1 MKRFNKLVIITA
13 AVVVSFLSYS
23 FYDSYF
29 EISKNLDIFSSLF
42 KEINQK
48 YVDEPNPG
56 KLVKDAIDGM
66 LENLDPYTNF
76 ISESEIED
84 VRFMTTGQYGGIGSL
99 IQQRDEYIII
109 SEPYEGFPAQRAG
122 LKAGDKI
129 LEVDGQSAKG
139 KKTSEISTLL
149 KGQQG
154 TTLKLKIER
163 DGQIL
168 IKEIKREEI
177 KIDNIPYT
185 GMLKDNVGYIKLT
198 GFTDKAGEEV
208 EKSLLKLKAQG
219 KLNGVILD
227 LRGNGGGLLR
237 EAVNIANIFVKKGQE
252 IVNTKGR
259 LKEGSSTHTT
269 ENAPVDL
276 EIPLVILV
284 DRGSASASEI
294 VSGSMQDLDR
304 GVIIG
309 QRTYGKG
316 LVQNIFPLSYN
327 TQVKI
332 TIAKYYTPSG
342 RCIQAIDYANRN
354 EDGSVGRIPDSLITA
369 FKTKNGRTVFDG
381 GGIAPDIDLD
391 AEKYSE
397 IEISLLT
404 KNVIFDYAT
413 KFAKENVSISTPD
426 IFVFTD
432 KMYEDFMAFIANKE
446 YDYQTKSE
454 KAIETFKKIADD
466 EKYFSKVEKEFEQLK
481 TKLKHNKTED
491 LITYKTQIKRLL
503 KDEIISRYYYQKG
516 RIQSFLSDDPE
527 IDKAIE
533 VINNKDLYTSI
544 LNGTYKKPTK
554 EKK

>member
-1 MKRFNKLVIITA
+1 
-13 AVVVSFLSYS
+13 
-23 FYDSYF
+23 
-29 EISKNLDIFSSLF
+29 
-42 KEINQK
+42 
-48 YVDEPNPG
+48 
-56 KLVKDAIDGM
+56 M